1 MKDKALS
8 NDFVFDGDG
17 GVAAGVGPAGR
28 GRLAA
33 VSPCSA

>member
-1 MKDKALS
+1 MKNEALS
-8 NDFVFDGDG
+8 NDFVLDGDG
-17 GVAAGVGPAGR
+17 GSAARVGPAGL